1 MLSGFPP
8 FQSKTQEEIY
18 KKVKNLNYV
27 WPKDNE
33 CSNYIPVEAKSLV
46 SSCLNLDE
54 EKRPLPDDIV
64 EHEFFNMYPGCI
76 PRSLDPSCKQMK
88 PVWLKMEEPQ
98 GDRMIQGYSL
108 DYENKYR
115 SKASQIKDPRERY
128 AFSREAFYTECGVGR
143 KRDGTPRKCSGKH
156 SSKSVYSETSA
167 ETERMLSPI
176 IPLPTDVIYKYP
188 AYTDGD
194 WSAPDNEAASINDF
208 NESTSSDDSS
218 EKLPE
223 VESPKRTNGMSLART
238 QAALAA
244 AQSRRIDSK
253 PQSHAASLR
262 QQALP
267 IRQSSRNALPVRAPT
282 MTTTHTR
289 RNPSASHDIVPES
302 PPKGLA
308 QRPVRVPRGVAA
320 SYSASL
326 RELDRIVAPP
336 MPKSESVPDG
346 LGMGKTR
353 SQSRRQYEAA
363 LDASVKPPVATDVVR
378 SSTPQMDNP
387 RSKPSR
393 PRVARAPGSEQPE
406 SRPEVPMKEIYKT
419 SHLPTAVGVQTHER
433 QSSKSST
440 SSNKPRST
448 LGASPLIHPNEK
460 FELLP
465 RSSSEDVVV
474 DIKLMLRNMMPSSSR
489 TYRSQSKRRPHPY
502 VIKWVDYTNR
512 YGIGYILDDG
522 TVGCVFKGE
531 HGQAASGI
539 ILRDGERHIRRK
551 SRCLENRDSVQ
562 YAYSEVDQLVPRNG
576 KPIEF
581 YENTEQGPAEA
592 RGMKRVLIRPDV
604 FEVKMSSGGTGAMGI
619 KVRTDIAPEQA
630 KSEAEKVKRV
640 KLVDQFGKYM
650 IGSLGRHGAD
660 DSMND
665 DARESNACIKF
676 YQRLGNVGVWGFGD
690 GAFQVNILHDC
701 VYVFFVTDLTSLSSI
716 SPTTPSL

>member
-64 EHEFFNMYPGCI
+64 DHEFFNMYPGCI
-76 PRSLDPSCKQMK
+76 PRSLEPACKQMK
-88 PVWLKMEEPQ
+88 PVWLKMEDPQ
-98 GDRMIQGYSL
+98 GDRIIQGYSL
-108 DYENKYR
+108 DYETKYR
-115 SKASQIKDPRERY
+115 SKATQIKDPRERY
-128 AFSREAFYTECGVGR
+128 AFCKEAFYTECGVGH
-143 KRDGTPRKCSGKH
+143 KRDGTPRKCAGKH
-156 SSKSVYSETSA
+156 SSKSVYSETAA
-167 ETERMLSPI
+167 ESERMLSPV
-176 IPLPTDVIYKYP
+176 IPLPTDIVYKYP

-194 WSAPDNEAASINDF
+194 WSMPDNSIPSITDLNDS
-208 NESTSSDDSS
+208 NSSDDSS
-218 EKLPE
+218 EKLSQ
-223 VESPKRTNGMSLART
+223 VESPDRINPASLART

-244 AQSRRIDSK
+244 AQSRRLDSNPK
-253 PQSHAASLR
+253 SHAASLR

-267 IRQSSRNALPVRAPT
+267 LRQSSRSAASMRAPSSGT
-282 MTTTHTR
+282 MHTR
-289 RNPSASHDIVPES
+289 RNPSGSHDKIPES

-308 QRPVRVPRGVAA
+308 QRPVRIPRGAAA

-353 SQSRRQYEAA
+353 SQSRRQYEATMDRPMKA
-363 LDASVKPPVATDVVR
+363 LTNMDEMRSATPLNDDVGTRPARVK
-378 SSTPQMDNP
+378 MM
-387 RSKPSR
+387 
-393 PRVARAPGSEQPE
+393 RAPGSGQPDNRSSEQQRDKNSQP
-406 SRPEVPMKEIYKT
+406 
-419 SHLPTAVGVQTHER
+419 PTAESAQAHAR

-460 FELLP
+460 FDLLP
-465 RSSSEDVVV
+465 RSSLEDVVV
-474 DIKLMLRNMMPSSSR
+474 DIKLMLRNMMPSASR
-489 TYRSQSKRRPHPY
+489 TYRSQPKRRPHSY

-531 HGQAASGI
+531 HGQAASGV

-551 SRCLENRDSVQ
+551 SRCLENRDSAQ
-562 YAYSEVDQLVPRNG
+562 YAYSEVDQLVPRSG
-576 KPIEF
+576 RPVEF
-581 YENTEQGPAEA
+581 YENIEQGPAEV
-592 RGMKRVLIRPDV
+592 RGMKRVLVQPQV
-604 FEVKMSSGGTGAMGI
+604 FEVKASSTGTGVMGI
-619 KVRTDIAPEQA
+619 KVRTDVGVEQA
-630 KSEAEKVKRV
+630 RSEAEKVKRV

-650 IGSLGRHGAD
+650 IGSLGRHGGD
-660 DSMND
+660 DGMND
-665 DARESNACIKF
+665 DASLSRESDTCIKF

-690 GAFQVNILHDC
+690 GAFQVSTVRIMDAK
-701 VYVFFVTDLTSLSSI
+701 F
-716 SPTTPSL
+716 